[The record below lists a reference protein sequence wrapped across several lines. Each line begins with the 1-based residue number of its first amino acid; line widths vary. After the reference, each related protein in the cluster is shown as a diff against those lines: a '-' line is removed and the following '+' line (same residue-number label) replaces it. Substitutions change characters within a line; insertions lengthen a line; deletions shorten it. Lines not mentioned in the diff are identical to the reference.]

1 LLGPCSVAVPDGLTV
16 GAGHAHAL
24 YVHEHSVAHRLPA
37 HVKLVA
43 TFLVTVLI
51 ATTPNEQ
58 VVAFVGF
65 SVLLALVA
73 RLSRIPGRFL
83 LARLVVV
90 TPFLVAALFLPFVAS
105 GPRLEVLGM
114 SVAEAGLWGGFGL
127 AARALLGATASLLLV
142 ATTEVPHLL
151 RGLER
156 LRVPALLTQIA
167 AFMVR
172 YLEVIVEE
180 VTRQRRAM
188 TARGYDPRWLWQLR
202 PLTAGLGVLFVRS
215 YERGER
221 VHAAMLARGFTG
233 QLPALVEEQPTP
245 RSAWLIALSV
255 PVVAVLVRLL
265 SAAVAL
271 DLGTGVR

>member
-1 LLGPCSVAVPDGLTV
+1 M

-37 HVKLVA
+37 HVKIVA
-43 TFLVTVLI
+43 TFAVTVLI
-51 ATTPNEQ
+51 ATTPNRQ
-58 VVAFVGF
+58 AVAFAGF
-65 SVLLALVA
+65 AVLLAIVA

-90 TPFLVAALFLPFVAS
+90 APFLLAALFLPFVAS
-105 GPRLEVLGM
+105 GPRVEVLGV
-114 SVAEAGLWGGFGL
+114 SVAEAGLWGGLGL

-142 ATTEVPHLL
+142 ATTEVPDLL

-172 YLEVIVEE
+172 YLEVIVGE

-188 TARGYDPRWLWQLR
+188 TARGYDPRWFWQLK
-202 PLTAGLGVLFVRS
+202 PLAAGLGVLFVRS

-233 QLPALVEEQPTP
+233 QLPALVEEPPTP
-245 RSAWLIALSV
+245 RSAWLVALAV
-255 PVVAVLVRLL
+255 PGVAVLVRLL
-265 SAAVAL
+265 GAVGN
-271 DLGTGVR
+271 LGVGGGA

>member
-1 LLGPCSVAVPDGLTV
+1 M

-37 HVKLVA
+37 HVKIVA
-43 TFLVTVLI
+43 TFAVTVLI
-51 ATTPNEQ
+51 ATTPNRQ
-58 VVAFVGF
+58 ALAFAGLA
-65 SVLLALVA
+65 VLLALVA
-73 RLSRIPGRFL
+73 RRSRIPGRFL
-83 LARLVVV
+83 VARLVVV
-90 TPFLVAALFLPFVAS
+90 APFLGAALLLPFVAS
-105 GPRLEVLGM
+105 GPRVELVGV

-142 ATTEVPHLL
+142 ATTEVPDLL

-172 YLEVIVEE
+172 YLEVIVAE

-188 TARGYDPRWLWQLR
+188 TARGYDPRWFWQLK
-202 PLTAGLGVLFVRS
+202 PLAAGLGVLFVRS

-221 VHAAMLARGFTG
+221 VHTAMLDRGFTG
-233 QLPALVEEQPTP
+233 QLPALVEERPTP
-245 RSAWLIALSV
+245 RSAWGVAMLV
-255 PVVAVLVRLL
+255 PAAAVLVRLL
-265 SAAVAL
+265 GAVAE
-271 DLGTGVR
+271 LGVGRGAW